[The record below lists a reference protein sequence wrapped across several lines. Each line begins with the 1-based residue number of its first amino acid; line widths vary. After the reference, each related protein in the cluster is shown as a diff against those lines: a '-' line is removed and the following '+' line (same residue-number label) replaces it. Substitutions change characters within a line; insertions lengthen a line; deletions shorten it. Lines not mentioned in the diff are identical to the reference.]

1 MGHSRRH
8 DALLHIP
15 AYGEVTA
22 QPLGAVTLKATVLS
36 ATYPPPAQ
44 PFFGR
49 LLFAFLAGLIAFGV
63 LSHRANAN
71 NPLPELGDAS
81 AVIMSPQEEAR
92 VGADFMRQARRALPL
107 IEDPILQDYVE
118 RLGARLL
125 DGSPGN
131 AGERYH
137 FFIVDDSQINAFA
150 VPGGYIGLNSGVILH
165 AKSEQEVAGVLAH
178 EVAHIRQRHIPR
190 LLAAS
195 RISSAAAM
203 AGLLAGIVA
212 AASGAGHADAAIAL
226 STAAYA
232 ENQLRF
238 TREFEQEADRLGLE
252 LLQRAGFDPRG
263 MPDFFE
269 KLQSWSRLNDVD
281 APEFLRTH
289 PLSTSRI
296 SDTRARADAMQSP
309 PRRDSEFA
317 DMQVR
322 LRVLTAKNP
331 AAIADAL
338 RRELEAAPNAP
349 LRYGVA
355 LAALQ
360 QRRLADAQAQLR
372 LLAQARPKYLLDGL
386 LQAALDLKRN
396 EPREAL
402 QFFQQT
408 LRAHP
413 NSMLVKTL
421 YADALIQAKELRA
434 ARSSLREL
442 IRARPEAP
450 SLFRRLADVENRL
463 GSRYGMHRALAEA
476 SYLNGDARGAL
487 QQLTLAKQHAGTGF
501 YQNASTDA
509 RVQEIK
515 DELAHTDREAR
526 QKP

>member
-1 MGHSRRH
+1 MGHARRH
-8 DALLHIP
+8 DALLHLP
-15 AYGEVTA
+15 PYGEVSA
-22 QPLGAVTLKATVLS
+22 QPQGAVALKATVLS
-36 ATYPPPAQ
+36 VTSSSPAQ
-44 PFFGR
+44 RFIAR
-49 LLFAFLAGLIAFGV
+49 LLFAFVVGLVSLALPY
-63 LSHRANAN
+63 RAAAN

-81 AVIMSPQEEAR
+81 AVVMSPQEEAR

-107 IEDPILQDYVE
+107 VDDPILQDYVD

-125 DGSPGN
+125 DTSPGAN
-131 AGERYH
+131 AGYR
-137 FFIVDDSQINAFA
+137 FFIVDDPQINAFA

-165 AKSEQEVAGVLAH
+165 ARSEQEVAGVLAH
-178 EVAHIRQRHIPR
+178 EIAHIQQRHIPR

-232 ENQLRF
+232 QNQLRF
-238 TREFEQEADRLGLE
+238 TREFEQEADRVGLE
-252 LLQRAGFDPRG
+252 LLQRASFDPRG

-296 SDTRARADAMQSP
+296 SDTRARADAMPSP

-331 AAIADAL
+331 GAIADAL
-338 RRELEAAPNAP
+338 GRELEATPSAP

-355 LAALQ
+355 FAALQ
-360 QRRLADAQAQLR
+360 QRRLADAQAQIR
-372 LLAQARPKYLLDGL
+372 LLAQARPNYLLDGL
-386 LQAALDLKRN
+386 LQAALDLKRH
-396 EPREAL
+396 EAREAL
-402 QFFQQT
+402 KFFRQAV
-408 LRAHP
+408 RAHP
-413 NSMLVKTL
+413 NNMLVKTL
-421 YADALIQAKELRA
+421 YADALIQAKEFRA
-434 ARSSLREL
+434 ARSALREL
-442 IRARPEAP
+442 IRERPEAP
-450 SLFRRLADVENRL
+450 SLFQRLANVENRL

-515 DELAHTDREAR
+515 DELARTEREAQ